1 MFTVA
6 ADAYDR
12 YMGRYSIPL
21 APEFCEFSQIA
32 AGQRVLDVGCGPG
45 ALTAE
50 LVKRLGP
57 AGVSA
62 VDPSEPFVEAARERH
77 PGVDV
82 RQAAA
87 ELLPF
92 PDGVFDASLA
102 QLVVHFMASPIEG
115 LSEMARVTRPGGVVA
130 ACVWD
135 HDAGGE
141 GALSRFWEA
150 ARELDPEVEDESELA
165 GSRRGHLAELLRE
178 AGLEEVEET
187 GLSVSVEHAT
197 FDEWWEPFTFGV
209 GTVGAYLSQLD
220 QEQRTRLREHC
231 RSQGSHGKR
240 SGCAV
245 GGVCRQP
252 WLAHGRHC
260 APNARRRSSLRW
272 NRQRCLC
279 YRLCR
284 CTCRRPSCRCCPCR
298 RRRWACC

>member
-1 MFTVA
+1 MTLAKKRIVLIAGGAYIAAMFTVA
-6 ADAYDR
+6 AEAYDR
-12 YMGRYSIPL
+12 FMGRYSIPL
-21 APEFCEFSQIA
+21 APGFCEFSQIT
-32 AGQRVLDVGCGPG
+32 AGQRVVDVGCGPG

-87 ELLPF
+87 EQLPF
-92 PDGVFDASLA
+92 PDGDFDASLA

-115 LSEMARVTRPGGVVA
+115 LREMARVTRAGGVVA

-135 HDAGGE
+135 HAGGGE

-187 GLSVSVEHAT
+187 GLSVRVEHAS
-197 FDEWWEPFTFGV
+197 FDQWWEPFTFGV
-209 GTVGAYLSQLD
+209 GTVGTYLSQLD
-220 QEQRTRLREHC
+220 PEQQTRLREHC
-231 RSQGSHGKR
+231 R
-240 SGCAV
+240 AAFPE
-245 GGVCRQP
+245 GG
-252 WLAHGRHC
+252 LALAARAWAARGR
-260 APNARRRSSLRW
+260 A
-272 NRQRCLC
+272 
-279 YRLCR
+279 
-284 CTCRRPSCRCCPCR
+284 
-298 RRRWACC
+298 